1 MVARFGSAAR
11 GNPLYEA
18 LVQLGR
24 LQRTVFLTDYFVDEA
39 FRRELL
45 RVLKR
50 GESVSALKCAINDGR
65 VASYP
70 AMQHEE
76 MQAVADA
83 LSLLADLVMAC
94 NTMKRQG
101 VLHRWHMRRAPPRC
115 HRS

>member
-1 MVARFGSAAR
+1 MTGCTRRSCTF
-11 GNPLYEA
+11 
-18 LVQLGR
+18 GR
-24 LQRTVFLTDYFVDEA
+24 LPCTVFLTGYCVTEVL
-39 FRRELL
+39 RREVL

-50 GESVSALKCAINDGR
+50 GESVSALKCAINAGR

-101 VLHRWHMRRAPPRC
+101 GVHRWNMRRSTAVPAERLGRIALP
-115 HRS
+115 